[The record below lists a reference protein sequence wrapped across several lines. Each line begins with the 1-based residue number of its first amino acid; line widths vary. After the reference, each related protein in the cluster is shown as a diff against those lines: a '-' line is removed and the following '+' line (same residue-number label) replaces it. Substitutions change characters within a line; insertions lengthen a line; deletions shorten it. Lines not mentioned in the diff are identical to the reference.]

1 MLSLPAVSSGRRLKQ
16 PMAKNNKKVLNAT
29 STTIDGVAFKSLF
42 EARVYK
48 YLKDNSYSFAYEVER
63 VNLQESFK
71 PTSLFMRKTT
81 KGFDIDPS
89 VVRAITY
96 TPDFLI
102 YINDYKVYVECK
114 GFKTDSY
121 NIKVK
126 LFRKWLQNKD
136 NTIFIEVKSIREL
149 TSAIDY
155 IKQL

>member
-1 MLSLPAVSSGRRLKQ
+1 MSIE
-16 PMAKNNKKVLNAT
+16 NKKVIGAQE
-29 STTIDGVAFKSLF
+29 TTVNGIKFKSLLESRF
-42 EARVYK
+42 YN
-48 YLKDNSYSFAYEVER
+48 YLMSIGADFDYEVER
-63 VNLQESFK
+63 ITLMEGFK
-71 PTSLFMRKTT
+71 PRCPFYKAE
-81 KGFDIDPS
+81 KGSIKQDNS
-89 VVRAITY
+89 KVRDITY

-136 NTIFIEVKSIREL
+136 NTIFIEVKSVREL